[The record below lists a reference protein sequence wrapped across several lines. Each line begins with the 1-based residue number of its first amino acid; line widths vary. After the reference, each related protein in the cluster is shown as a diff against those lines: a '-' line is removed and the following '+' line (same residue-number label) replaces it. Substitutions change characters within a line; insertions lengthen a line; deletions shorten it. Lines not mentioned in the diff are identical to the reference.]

1 MLKAKQI
8 NSRATSN
15 AFPLGFEKK
24 VESKVPL
31 NFTFMD
37 MVKCNASLISQ

>member
-24 VESKVPL
+24 VEFQGS
-31 NFTFMD
+31 
-37 MVKCNASLISQ
+37 SQFHIHGYG